1 MLEASGMKHVGV
13 AWWAQGRTAGGGGG
27 DGESPAFSWWAQ
39 GRTTGGE
46 WGDPH
51 FLMVGTRKDNGVGMG
66 RALLALV
73 TLPVLGSETFLRP
86 PLSDLGHGDS
96 GVI

>member
-1 MLEASGMKHVGV
+1 MGRALFSHGGHREGQRGGDGESPVFSR
-13 AWWAQGRTAGGGGG
+13 WAEGRTAGGGW
-27 DGESPAFSWWAQ
+27 GEPC
-39 GRTTGGE
+39 
-46 WGDPH
+46 

-66 RALLALV
+66 RALLAFV

-86 PLSDLGHGDS
+86 PLSDLGHGDA